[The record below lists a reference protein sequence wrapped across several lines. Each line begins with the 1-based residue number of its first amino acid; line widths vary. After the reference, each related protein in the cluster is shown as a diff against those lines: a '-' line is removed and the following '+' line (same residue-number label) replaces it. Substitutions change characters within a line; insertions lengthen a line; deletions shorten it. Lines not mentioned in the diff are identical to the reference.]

1 MSQQKY
7 KKLLRSTVASVALV
21 GAVASVSTTSAEA
34 GGFALREQS
43 AIGQGASFAGIAAGG
58 GLSSMF
64 WNPATLTQVGGIS
77 TESVASFVIPRT
89 DVNLTSGSFGT
100 ADPGDVGLDALVPA
114 SYMGAQLTDDLFV
127 GLSVNAPYGM
137 ATKARNPSGSSFH
150 AATSKIFTMDA
161 KVNIA
166 YRINDAFSVGVGVG
180 AMYTDVRM
188 TAAQPGVLA
197 QELKGDD
204 WAPTLSA
211 GITITPRKGTTIGIG
226 YRHETKFNL
235 AGTQYLNTAAP
246 LPAATFTAPITANL
260 TLPTSVTVGLRQE
273 ISDRFA
279 FLAGFEYTRWSE
291 LKDPIPING
300 SPAGTSLHFGYKDG
314 WYASVGGEY
323 KHNENL
329 TLRGGL
335 GWEKSP
341 IPDNHRN
348 LRLPDADRLW
358 ASLGASYN
366 VSDKF
371 SVDVGYSH
379 LFIKDDVK
387 VSGAIGG
394 GAISYAG
401 TADSAADIV
410 SVAMRYKWKPD
421 PLFANDDPI
430 DRKY

>member
-64 WNPATLTQVGGIS
+64 WNPATLTQVGGMS

-89 DVNLTSGSFGT
+89 DVNLTSGTPTT

-114 SYMGAQLTDDLFV
+114 SYMGAQLTEDLFV

-166 YRINDAFSVGVGVG
+166 YRINDAFSVGVGIG

-188 TAAQPGVLA
+188 TAARPGFFSS
-197 QELKGDD
+197 ELKGDD
-204 WAPTLSA
+204 WAPTFSA
-211 GITITPRKGTTIGIG
+211 GVTIKPTDSTTIGIG
-226 YRHETKFNL
+226 YRHKTKL
-235 AGTQYLNTAAP
+235 VLSGTEFLTLTTPNTN
-246 LPAATFTAPITANL
+246 PITANL
-260 TLPTSVTVGLRQE
+260 TLPSTVTVGLRQE

-291 LKDPIPING
+291 LKDPISING
-300 SPAGTSLHFGYKDG
+300 SVVGTSLLFGYKDG

-387 VSGAIGG
+387 VSGSNAF
-394 GAISYAG
+394 GAYTG

>member
-7 KKLLRSTVASVALV
+7 KKLLGSSVASVALV
-21 GAVASVSTTSAEA
+21 GALASVSLTSAQA

-43 AIGQGASFAGIAAGG
+43 AIGQGASFAGVAAGG
-58 GLSSMF
+58 GLSAMF
-64 WNPATLTQVGGIS
+64 WNPATLTQVGGMN

-89 DVNLTSGSFGT
+89 DVNLTAGTFGT

-114 SYMGAQLTDDLFV
+114 SYAGAQLTKDLFV
-127 GLSVNAPYGM
+127 GLSVNAPFGM
-137 ATKARNPSGSSFH
+137 ATKAKNPSGSSFH
-150 AATSKIFTMDA
+150 AATSRIFTMDA
-161 KVNIA
+161 KLNIA
-166 YRINDAFSVGVGVG
+166 YRINEAFSVGVGVG

-188 TAAQPGVLA
+188 TAGQTGVVA
-197 QELKGDD
+197 SELKGDD
-204 WAPTLSA
+204 WAPTLSVGA
-211 GITITPRKGTTIGIG
+211 TITPWDGTVIGIG

-235 AGTQYLNTAAP
+235 SGTRYLDVTLGP
-246 LPAATFTAPITANL
+246 SFRVPITADL
-260 TLPTSVTVGLRQE
+260 TLPSAFTVGVSQRITEKFKL
-273 ISDRFA
+273 
-279 FLAGFEYTRWSE
+279 LAGFEYTNWSV
-291 LKDPIPING
+291 LKDPIAING
-300 SPAGTSLHFGYKDG
+300 PNAATSTSLNFGYKDG
-314 WYASVGGEY
+314 WYVSLGGEY

-341 IPDNHRN
+341 IPENHRN

-358 ASLGASYN
+358 ASLGASYK

-371 SVDVGYSH
+371 AVDLGYSH

-387 VSGAIGG
+387 VSGSNALGG
-394 GAISYAG
+394 YAG

-410 SVAMRYKWKPD
+410 SVSMRYQWKPE
-421 PLFANDDPI
+421 PLFAGDDPI